1 MQITREVMEGTKFV
15 ALAISEAFA
24 GSDVAGLRCTAKKSD
39 DGKWWIVNGTKKW
52 ITNGTFADYF
62 TVGDHFEI
70 PNRSGFGSNPFLS
83 FFCFFLPDCLSHWK
97 GKFCQSIT
105 LNIHDT
111 HGGAL
116 QHGLTMII
124 VPRGPGVETK
134 PIKTSYSSTAGT
146 AFVTFDDVRVPIENT
161 LGEVDKGLKV
171 ILSNFN
177 HERWGMIVNC
187 VQMMRNIVD
196 ETLR

>member
-1 MQITREVMEGTKFV
+1 MEGTKFV

-83 FFCFFLPDCLSHWK
+83 FFCFFLQTACRTGKASCVNLS
-97 GKFCQSIT
+97 
-105 LNIHDT
+105 L
-111 HGGAL
+111 
-116 QHGLTMII
+116 
-124 VPRGPGVETK
+124 
-134 PIKTSYSSTAGT
+134 
-146 AFVTFDDVRVPIENT
+146 
-161 LGEVDKGLKV
+161 
-171 ILSNFN
+171 
-177 HERWGMIVNC
+177 
-187 VQMMRNIVD
+187 
-196 ETLR
+196 